1 MQNSDAVR
9 LRVLLAGIASLV
21 LTIGMARFAYTPLL
35 PVMREQAGLSY
46 LAGGW
51 LAAAN
56 YGGYIAGALIA
67 AVTGDLQRKFRYY
80 RWGLVAAVLSTLAM
94 GWTQQVG
101 IWALLRFIAG
111 MSSTAGMLLAS
122 GLVLNWLMR
131 QGLRPM
137 LGLHFT
143 GLGLGI
149 AVSGLAAG
157 ALADWPWQQQWLALG
172 GVGLLFF
179 VPAWHWMPAPG
190 ALPGGGPAQATA
202 SPEVASKAAPETA
215 PQTAPQTAPEA
226 ALEPATPPRR
236 WLLLL
241 LASYFCAGFGYV
253 VSATFIVDIVE
264 KMPAM
269 AGRGAL
275 VWIVIGLAAIP
286 SSLLWDRLAAAL
298 GQVRALLL
306 AYGLQ
311 VVAILLPALSG
322 ALLWNLASALL
333 YGGTFA
339 GIVSL
344 TLSLIGRRYP
354 ANPSKAM
361 ARLTLSYGAAQ
372 VIAPAMTG
380 AMVTA
385 SGSYAGAL
393 WATAAVMLIGMGLL
407 LAMGQ
412 KNPAD

>member
-1 MQNSDAVR
+1 MKTADAAR
-9 LRVLLAGIASLV
+9 LRVLLAGVASLI
-21 LTIGMARFAYTPLL
+21 LTIGLARFAYTPLL

-56 YGGYIAGALIA
+56 YAGYIAGALIA
-67 AVTGDLQRKFRYY
+67 AVTGDMARKYRYY
-80 RWGLVAAVLSTLAM
+80 RWGLVAAVLSTAAM
-94 GWTQQVG
+94 GLTDDVLA
-101 IWALLRFIAG
+101 WALLRFVGG
-111 MSSTAGMLLAS
+111 MSSSAGMLLAS

-131 QGLRPM
+131 QQHKPV

-157 ALADWPWQQQWLALG
+157 ALARLPWSGQWLALG
-172 GVGLLFF
+172 LLGLVFF
-179 VPAWHWMPAPG
+179 VPAWRWMPQPAAAAAPAPG
-190 ALPGGGPAQATA
+190 GPGAAG
-202 SPEVASKAAPETA
+202 AAPPA
-215 PQTAPQTAPEA
+215 PS
-226 ALEPATPPRR
+226 RR
-236 WLLLL
+236 WLALLM
-241 LASYFCAGFGYV
+241 ATYFCAGFGYV

-264 KMPAM
+264 KMPLM

-286 SSLLWDRLAAAL
+286 SSLLWDRAAAAL
-298 GQVRALLL
+298 GQVPALLL

-311 VVAILLPALSG
+311 TVSIVLPAVSG
-322 ALLWNLASALL
+322 APLWNLLSSVL

-344 TLSLIGRRYP
+344 TLALIGRRYP
-354 ANPSKAM
+354 DNPSKAM

-380 AMVTA
+380 AIAAAT
-385 SGSYAGAL
+385 GSYAGAL
-393 WATAAVMLIGMGLL
+393 AATAAVMLVGMALL
-407 LAMGQ
+407 LALRR
-412 KNPAD
+412 AE

>member
-1 MQNSDAVR
+1 MQASDTAR
-9 LRVLLAGIASLV
+9 LRVLLAGVASLI
-21 LTIGMARFAYTPLL
+21 LTIGLARFAYTPLL

-56 YGGYIAGALIA
+56 YAGYIAGALIA
-67 AVTGDLQRKFRYY
+67 AVTGDMARKYRYY
-80 RWGLVAAVLSTLAM
+80 RWGLLAAVLSTAAM
-94 GWTQQVG
+94 GLTDHVLL
-101 IWALLRFIAG
+101 WALLRFIGG
-111 MSSTAGMLLAS
+111 MSSSAGMLLAS

-131 QGLRPM
+131 QRQRPV

-157 ALADWPWQQQWLALG
+157 ALAQLPWSGQWLALG
-172 GVGLLFF
+172 VLGLVFF
-179 VPAWHWMPAPG
+179 LPAWHWMPQPG
-190 ALPGGGPAQATA
+190 AAPVAGSAATA
-202 SPEVASKAAPETA
+202 GTEGRGAAPS
-215 PQTAPQTAPEA
+215 
-226 ALEPATPPRR
+226 RR
-236 WLLLL
+236 WLALLM
-241 LASYFCAGFGYV
+241 ASYFCAGFGYV

-264 KMPAM
+264 KMPLM

-286 SSLLWDRLAAAL
+286 SSLLWDRVATAL
-298 GQVRALLL
+298 GQVPALLL

-311 VVAILLPALSG
+311 IVSIVLPAVSS
-322 ALLWNLASALL
+322 APVWNLASAVL

-344 TLSLIGRRYP
+344 MLALIGRHYP
-354 ANPSKAM
+354 DNPSKAM

-380 AMVTA
+380 AIAAAT
-385 SGSYAGAL
+385 GSYSGAL
-393 WATAAVMLIGMGLL
+393 LATAAVMLAGMGLL
-407 LAMGQ
+407 LALRGLERSGG
-412 KNPAD
+412 